1 MEKDY
6 YILVNGKKV
15 EVSEEV
21 YKAYWQLTNR
31 ENYLKRLDAKYNVL
45 PFSSFGDYE
54 YDILDKLADKSIDIE
69 KIVETRELLKLLE
82 LALSKLNDE
91 EYTLISDLYFKELS
105 IRALAEKKHI
115 PPSSLAYLRDK
126 ILKKVIEEAGET
138 LMASKDGGGEHL
150 VYEVADLWFH
160 TMVLLAHHG
169 LRAED
174 VVNELARRQGLS
186 GLVEK
191 ASRKES

>member
-1 MEKDY
+1 MEKV
-6 YILVNGKKV
+6 LVNGKKV

-91 EYTLISDLYFKELS
+91 EYTLISDLYFK
-105 IRALAEKKHI
+105 K
-115 PPSSLAYLRDK
+115 LRK
-126 ILKKVIEEAGET
+126 FFE
-138 LMASKDGGGEHL
+138 
-150 VYEVADLWFH
+150 
-160 TMVLLAHHG
+160 
-169 LRAED
+169 
-174 VVNELARRQGLS
+174 Q
-186 GLVEK
+186 
-191 ASRKES
+191 

>member
-6 YILVNGKKV
+6 YILLNGRNV

-21 YKAYWQLTNR
+21 YKSYWQLTNR

-115 PPSSLAYLRDK
+115 PSSSMAYLRDK
-126 ILKKVIEEAGET
+126 ILKK
-138 LMASKDGGGEHL
+138 
-150 VYEVADLWFH
+150 
-160 TMVLLAHHG
+160 
-169 LRAED
+169 LRNFFE
-174 VVNELARRQGLS
+174 Q
-186 GLVEK
+186 
-191 ASRKES
+191 

>member
-1 MEKDY
+1 MQN
-6 YILVNGKKV
+6 IML
-15 EVSEEV
+15 
-21 YKAYWQLTNR
+21 
-31 ENYLKRLDAKYNVL
+31 L

-69 KIVETRELLKLLE
+69 KIVETRGLLKLLE

-126 ILKKVIEEAGET
+126 ILKNLENF
-138 LMASKDGGGEHL
+138 LNSKAYFSL
-150 VYEVADLWFH
+150 
-160 TMVLLAHHG
+160 
-169 LRAED
+169 
-174 VVNELARRQGLS
+174 
-186 GLVEK
+186 
-191 ASRKES
+191 KE

>member
-15 EVSEEV
+15 EVSEKV

-105 IRALAEKKHI
+105 IRALAEKKTY
-115 PPSSLAYLRDK
+115 SSK
-126 ILKKVIEEAGET
+126 
-138 LMASKDGGGEHL
+138 
-150 VYEVADLWFH
+150 
-160 TMVLLAHHG
+160 
-169 LRAED
+169 
-174 VVNELARRQGLS
+174 
-186 GLVEK
+186 
-191 ASRKES
+191 

>member
-21 YKAYWQLTNR
+21 YKSYWQLTNR
-31 ENYLKRLDAKYNVL
+31 ENYLKRLDAEYNVL

-91 EYTLISDLYFKELS
+91 EYTLISDLYFKEL
-105 IRALAEKKHI
+105 ICKALCQVKTIK
-115 PPSSLAYLRDK
+115 LRK
-126 ILKKVIEEAGET
+126 
-138 LMASKDGGGEHL
+138 
-150 VYEVADLWFH
+150 Y
-160 TMVLLAHHG
+160 
-169 LRAED
+169 
-174 VVNELARRQGLS
+174 
-186 GLVEK
+186 
-191 ASRKES
+191 

>member
-45 PFSSFGDYE
+45 PYSSFGDYE

-82 LALSKLNDE
+82 LALSKLNDPSLPSNL
-91 EYTLISDLYFKELS
+91 TRRQDRK
-105 IRALAEKKHI
+105 RAIILDETIDRHSMPRHI
-115 PPSSLAYLRDK
+115 LGTMILLNVVASQSL
-126 ILKKVIEEAGET
+126 IEE
-138 LMASKDGGGEHL
+138 
-150 VYEVADLWFH
+150 
-160 TMVLLAHHG
+160 
-169 LRAED
+169 R
-174 VVNELARRQGLS
+174 
-186 GLVEK
+186 
-191 ASRKES
+191 

>member
-105 IRALAEKKHI
+105 IRALAEKNI
-115 PPSSLAYLRDK
+115 FLQ
-126 ILKKVIEEAGET
+126 
-138 LMASKDGGGEHL
+138 
-150 VYEVADLWFH
+150 
-160 TMVLLAHHG
+160 
-169 LRAED
+169 
-174 VVNELARRQGLS
+174 VVWPT
-186 GLVEK
+186 
-191 ASRKES
+191 